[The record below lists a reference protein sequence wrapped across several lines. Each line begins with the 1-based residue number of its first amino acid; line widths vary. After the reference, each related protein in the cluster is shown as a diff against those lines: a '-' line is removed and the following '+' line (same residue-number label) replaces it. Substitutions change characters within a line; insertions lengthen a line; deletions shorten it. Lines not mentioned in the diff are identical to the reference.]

1 MFALVVAFGTT
12 INAREVTEKSEKCE
26 IAAGPKAAVRE
37 AGPKEAEKTAKRIE
51 KQNEKAEKMRKKAAK
66 K

>member
-26 IAAGPKAAVRE
+26 IAQVQRLL
-37 AGPKEAEKTAKRIE
+37 
-51 KQNEKAEKMRKKAAK
+51 
-66 K
+66 